1 MASIVEIVPGGNQ
14 LFQVT
19 LEGPDGSSQ
28 HEVTVPDGLVEDLL
42 GDEAADHSLRD
53 VVWAAMQW
61 QLEQEHRQDVPST
74 LSLQELR
81 GVGDF
86 DQRVP
91 ALVRDRTSTVA
102 PTHQQHQD
110 GRTGTDSDDRLVQEV
125 RDEQDTGEASSPRET
140 L

>member
-19 LEGPDGSSQ
+19 LENPEGTSQ
-28 HEVTVPDGLVEDLL
+28 HEVAVPDGLAEELL
-42 GDEAADHSLRD
+42 GDEAADHSLQD

-61 QLEQEHRQDVPST
+61 QLEQESREEVPAT
-74 LSLQELR
+74 LSLGELR

-91 ALVRDRTSTVA
+91 ALVRDRTTGMS
-102 PTHQQHQD
+102 PTHRQHQD
-110 GRTGTDSDDRLVQEV
+110 DRAGTNSDERLVEEVREEQRTGD
-125 RDEQDTGEASSPRET
+125 ASIPRERI
-140 L
+140 

>member
-1 MASIVEIVPGGNQ
+1 MASIVEIVPGGNG

-19 LEGPDGSSQ
+19 LEGQDGTSR
-28 HEVTVPDGLVEDLL
+28 HEVAVPDGLAEDLL
-42 GDEAADHSLRD
+42 GDEAADHSLQD

-61 QLEQEHRQDVPST
+61 QLEQEHRQDVPTT

-91 ALVRDRTSTVA
+91 ALVRDRTRTVA
-102 PTHQQHQD
+102 PTHGQHTD
-110 GRTGTDSDDRLVQEV
+110 PRTGASSDDRLVQEV
-125 RDEQDTGEASSPRET
+125 RDEQAAGEASSPRDT